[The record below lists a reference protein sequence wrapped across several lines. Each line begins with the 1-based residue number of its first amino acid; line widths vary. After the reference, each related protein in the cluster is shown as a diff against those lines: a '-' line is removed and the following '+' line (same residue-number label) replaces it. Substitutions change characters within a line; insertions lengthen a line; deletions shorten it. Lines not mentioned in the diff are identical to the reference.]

1 VPRRL
6 KGINQ
11 QVSSIPEL
19 LPYFKGL
26 LIVDT
31 KFEYEWEGNPISTRP
46 VKKHFVRIVMEPA
59 LEKCSGEWRWH
70 SDPSGVGE
78 SWQFV
83 PNS

>member
-46 VKKHFVRIVMEPA
+46 VKKHFVRIVMDLRVPS
-59 LEKCSGEWRWH
+59 SGLPGCTR
-70 SDPSGVGE
+70 SGNLHG
-78 SWQFV
+78 QA
-83 PNS
+83 